1 MKRIAF
7 FLMLALVSLVS
18 ASAMTMVEFM
28 AKYKAV
34 EGISDVT
41 AMAGSSLKE
50 EGIIDGTVLMG
61 ELDAAAID
69 AIKTDLTTIPE
80 ENQLTAVTGEN
91 GEFVAVCQNPTGRD
105 EMINILIVTIKDN
118 AVIIID
124 GVCDKSTLEQ
134 TVNDISK

>member
-28 AKYKAV
+28 AKYKAT

-50 EGIIDGTVLMG
+50 EGINDGTVLMG
-61 ELDAAAID
+61 ELDATAID

-80 ENQLTAVTGEN
+80 ENQLVAVTGEN

-105 EMINILIVTIKDN
+105 EMINILIVTFKDN
-118 AVIIID
+118 AVFIID
-124 GVCDKSTLEQ
+124 GVCDKSTLGQ

>member
-80 ENQLTAVTGEN
+80 ENQMAAVTGEN
-91 GEFVAVCQNPTGRD
+91 GEFMAVCQNPTGRD

>member
-80 ENQLTAVTGEN
+80 ENQLTAVTG
-91 GEFVAVCQNPTGRD
+91 
-105 EMINILIVTIKDN
+105 
-118 AVIIID
+118 
-124 GVCDKSTLEQ
+124 
-134 TVNDISK
+134 

>member
-118 AVIIID
+118 AVFIID
-124 GVCDKSTLEQ
+124 GVCDKSILEQ
-134 TVNDISK
+134 TINDISK

>member
-28 AKYKAV
+28 AKYKAA

-50 EGIIDGTVLMG
+50 EGINDGTVLMG

-80 ENQLTAVTGEN
+80 ENQMAAVTGEN
-91 GEFVAVCQNPTGRD
+91 GEFMAVCQNPTGRD